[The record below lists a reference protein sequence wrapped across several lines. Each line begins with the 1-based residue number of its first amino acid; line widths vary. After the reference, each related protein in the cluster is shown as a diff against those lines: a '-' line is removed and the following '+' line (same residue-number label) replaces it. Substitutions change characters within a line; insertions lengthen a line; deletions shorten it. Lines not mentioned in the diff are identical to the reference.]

1 MKKANSMKKPMTAR
15 VSSKGQT
22 TIPAEFRRK
31 AGIGPND
38 SVEFVYKA
46 GQIVITK
53 VQAVDHVWNAG
64 QSAMMTEWNN
74 EDENVY
80 NDLA

>member
-1 MKKANSMKKPMTAR
+1 MVPALSAKKPRAL

-31 AGIGPND
+31 AGIGPHD
-38 SVEFVYKA
+38 SVEFAFEA
-46 GQIVITK
+46 GRIVLTK
-53 VQAVDHVWNAG
+53 VQPIDQVWNEG
-64 QSAMMTEWNN
+64 QSALMIEWNN

>member
-1 MKKANSMKKPMTAR
+1 MVSARFAKKPRAAR

-31 AGIGPND
+31 LGIGPND
-38 SVEFVYKA
+38 SVEFVLEDERIVMTKA
-46 GQIVITK
+46 RP
-53 VQAVDHVWNAG
+53 VDHVWNAG
-64 QSAMMTEWNN
+64 QSAMMTEWSNTD
-74 EDENVY
+74 EDVY

>member
-1 MKKANSMKKPMTAR
+1 MSGAGSAKKPITAR

-38 SVEFVYKA
+38 SVEFVYESGRIVMTKA
-46 GQIVITK
+46 QP
-53 VQAVDHVWNAG
+53 VDHIWNAG

-74 EDENVY
+74 ADEDVY
-80 NDLA
+80 NGLA